1 MHGRTPCVGAQA
13 MGFNCSISRKVAV
26 TAHLGEAATLI
37 GAVKSET
44 PLILPYIDGF
54 PTARIERAW
63 SLKLHHSM
71 REISSH
77 GSRLKPGKKDAFYE
91 HLTRGTGR
99 PPLNG

>member
-54 PTARIERAW
+54 PTAIGLVHRLLCLGI
-63 SLKLHHSM
+63 M
-71 REISSH
+71 R
-77 GSRLKPGKKDAFYE
+77 PGN
-91 HLTRGTGR
+91 
-99 PPLNG
+99 PNVS